1 MSSTRAGPTGFNLYW
16 LLKKL
21 GCKVQTIAPSLIPT
35 RAGDKVKTDRRDALR
50 LAQLHRADE
59 LTAIERLGKAMEKLG
74 EESEF
79 SSFIHALTSLRGIK
93 MVTATIIAAELG
105 DVTRFK
111 SPKSLGAFVGV
122 VPKEHSSGN
131 RVHRSGITKTGNSFV
146 RRILTEAAW
155 NQTRRPRNTR
165 NYKETMAKFPDS
177 ISELSWSASTRLFN
191 KFDRLTKRGKAST
204 LAVTAVVRE
213 MLGFIWAIAR
223 EVKRLES
230 GPQRSSS

>member
-1 MSSTRAGPTGFNLYW
+1 
-16 LLKKL
+16 
-21 GCKVQTIAPSLIPT
+21 
-35 RAGDKVKTDRRDALR
+35 
-50 LAQLHRADE
+50 
-59 LTAIERLGKAMEKLG
+59 MEKLG

-146 RRILTEAAW
+146 RRIL
-155 NQTRRPRNTR
+155 
-165 NYKETMAKFPDS
+165 
-177 ISELSWSASTRLFN
+177 
-191 KFDRLTKRGKAST
+191 FD
-204 LAVTAVVRE
+204 
-213 MLGFIWAIAR
+213 
-223 EVKRLES
+223 
-230 GPQRSSS
+230 